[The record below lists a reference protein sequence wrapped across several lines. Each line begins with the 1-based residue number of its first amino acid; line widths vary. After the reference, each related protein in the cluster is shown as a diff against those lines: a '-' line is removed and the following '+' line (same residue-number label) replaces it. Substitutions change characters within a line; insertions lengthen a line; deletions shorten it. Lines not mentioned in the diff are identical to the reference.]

1 MSKMIQIRNVPDTIH
16 RVLKARAATEGM
28 TLSDY
33 LLLEIRRI
41 AEMPTLREFSERL
54 KNREP
59 VTTPISAA
67 AIIRQ
72 ERDSR

>member
-54 KNREP
+54 KTREP